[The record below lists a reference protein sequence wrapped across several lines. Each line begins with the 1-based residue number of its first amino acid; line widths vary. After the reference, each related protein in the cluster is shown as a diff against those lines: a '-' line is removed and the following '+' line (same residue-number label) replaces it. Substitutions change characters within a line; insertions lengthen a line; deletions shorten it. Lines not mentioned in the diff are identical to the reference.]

1 MTVKHAHNPAGD
13 GEFTMCGLA
22 FDAHRTGDHDEDIAF
37 VGAGEAVTCQ
47 ECRRV
52 VLEVRKIK
60 LGRMPSNARVKAA
73 AEGSPATERSEP

>member
-1 MTVKHAHNPAGD
+1 MAQKHAHNPAGD

-22 FDAHRTGDHDEDIAF
+22 FDAHSVGDHENEIVFAGADES
-37 VGAGEAVTCQ
+37 VTCQ

-60 LGRMPSNARVKAA
+60 LGRMPARV
-73 AEGSPATERSEP
+73 